1 MSENSLQ
8 TLKQIGA
15 TTLFTMDYL
24 DDYKFDE
31 FLEVGA
37 RSDIELNGFMV
48 EKLFDGKRMDY
59 ALPDMGC
66 STFLASVMDVGLVF
80 GRNFDQI
87 ECRQLLL
94 KTTPKNG
101 YESISLVSLSYLG
114 LPPNGPLFT
123 ADNKHFILA
132 APYLPLDGINSCGL
146 AIGVLKIPQASTH
159 QQRGKIG
166 LTSTTAIRLVLDKCA
181 TVDEAVSMLS
191 EYDMNASANT
201 DFHFH
206 IVDRTGHSVV
216 VEYVENEMKV
226 IESGFATNFLLTP
239 GVEVGHGH
247 DRYEK
252 MVNTVSENQDGF
264 ADMNE
269 PIKLLSDVS
278 ANSTR
283 WSSVYD
289 LKNRSLLL
297 SVNRDYE
304 NLYTFK
310 L

>member
-8 TLKQIGA
+8 ILKQIGA

-66 STFLASVMDVGLVF
+66 STFLASVSDVGFVF

-123 ADNKHFILA
+123 ADNN
-132 APYLPLDGINSCGL
+132 LPHRI
-146 AIGVLKIPQASTH
+146 
-159 QQRGKIG
+159 
-166 LTSTTAIRLVLDKCA
+166 
-181 TVDEAVSMLS
+181 
-191 EYDMNASANT
+191 
-201 DFHFH
+201 
-206 IVDRTGHSVV
+206 
-216 VEYVENEMKV
+216 
-226 IESGFATNFLLTP
+226 FLWM
-239 GVEVGHGH
+239 E
-247 DRYEK
+247 
-252 MVNTVSENQDGF
+252 
-264 ADMNE
+264 
-269 PIKLLSDVS
+269 
-278 ANSTR
+278 
-283 WSSVYD
+283 
-289 LKNRSLLL
+289 
-297 SVNRDYE
+297 
-304 NLYTFK
+304 
-310 L
+310 